1 MVALVEQGL
10 LSGLTFGIIATLI
23 ALGFTLVL
31 GILNI
36 SNFAHGNQV
45 MVAMYLALVA
55 SRLLGIN
62 PFGAAVVI
70 APLLFLLGLV
80 IYWLIVRALVDK
92 PHTTQVAAT
101 IGLMILLENVVNLFF
116 GGTTQNVPQPFS
128 VASVP
133 VLSTYVATAQLVAA
147 GVAAVAIVLFTVLL
161 TRTDFGLAMRA
172 CADNLVGARVSG
184 LATGRIFAIAFGL
197 SVGAAGLAG
206 AALASFQPMTPS
218 IGAGYLSM
226 AFAVVILAGAGNTL
240 GTIASGLV
248 VGLLQSFSQIVFSAS
263 IGDTVLFLIIILA
276 LFVKP
281 EGLFARR

>member
-1 MVALVEQGL
+1 MALIEQGIF
-10 LSGLTFGIIATLI
+10 SGLTFGVIATLI

-36 SNFAHGNQV
+36 PNFAHGNQV
-45 MVAMYLALVA
+45 MLAMYLALVGFRA
-55 SRLLGIN
+55 LGLN

-70 APLLFLLGLV
+70 AALLFVLGLA
-80 IYWLIVRALVDK
+80 IYWLVIRALVDK

-116 GGTTQNVPQPFS
+116 GGTTQTLPQPFS

-133 VLSTYVATAQLVAA
+133 VLGTYIATAQLVAA
-147 GVAAVAIVLFTVLL
+147 GVAAVAVFLFYLLL
-161 TRTDFGLAMRA
+161 TRTDFGLAVRA
-172 CADNLVGARVSG
+172 CADNLTGARVSG
-184 LATGRIFAIAFGL
+184 LATRRVFAIAFAL
-197 SVGAAGLAG
+197 SVAAAGLAG

-218 IGAGYLSM
+218 IGASYLSM
-226 AFAVVILAGAGNTL
+226 AFAVVILASAGNIL
-240 GTIASGLV
+240 GTIVSGLV

-263 IGDTVLFLIIILA
+263 IGDTVLFLIIIVA
-276 LFVKP
+276 LFVRP